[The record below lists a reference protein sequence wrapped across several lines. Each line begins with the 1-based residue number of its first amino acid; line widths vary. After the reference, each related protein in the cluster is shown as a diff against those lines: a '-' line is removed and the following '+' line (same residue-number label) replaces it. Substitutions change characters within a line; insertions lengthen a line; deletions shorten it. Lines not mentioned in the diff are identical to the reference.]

1 MPNSTDPDAIDPANA
16 AGEGQTAEASTTAMR
31 PGLEIDA
38 ARLEQY
44 LAGHVEGF
52 AGPLTIRQFKGGQSN
67 PTYLL
72 ITPSKRYVLRRKPP
86 GQLLASA
93 HAVDREFKV
102 ISALGRH
109 TDVPVPRAH
118 VLCTDDAVIG
128 TWFYVMDHVDGRIF
142 WDPSFPDVPKPERR
156 PHAFALCDGLAR
168 LHRVRPE
175 AAGLADYGKPTGYLN
190 RQIARF
196 SKQYAEDT
204 AGGRIESMERLIE
217 WLPLNV
223 PQHEPPAAVVHGDY
237 RADNAIFHP
246 TEARVVAI
254 LDWEL
259 SALGDPLADFAYH
272 LMVYRLPT
280 LSIPM
285 LGGVDVASLGLPSE
299 QEYLAHY
306 ERVSGV
312 RIDPR
317 DLEFYLAFS
326 MFRLGG
332 IFHGIRSRVVRGTAV
347 SAEARRYAGFTDTIC
362 DFAWAQAQRVHRL

>member
-1 MPNSTDPDAIDPANA
+1 MNAPSTMASIEA
-16 AGEGQTAEASTTAMR
+16 ATTPMR

-38 ARLEQY
+38 ARLEEY
-44 LAGHVEGF
+44 LAGQVEGF

-72 ITPSKRYVLRRKPP
+72 VTPDRRYVLRRKPP

-118 VLCTDDAVIG
+118 VLCTDDSVIG
-128 TWFYVMDHVDGRIF
+128 TWFYVMDHVEGRIY
-142 WDPSFPDVPKPERR
+142 WDPSFPDVPVAERR
-156 PHAFALCDGLAR
+156 AHSFALCDALAR
-168 LHRVRPE
+168 LHRVDPE
-175 AAGLADYGKPTGYLN
+175 AAGLADYGKSTGYLS

-196 SKQYAEDT
+196 SKQYSEDS
-204 AGGRIESMERLIE
+204 AGGRVESMERVIE
-217 WLPLNV
+217 WLPKNM
-223 PQHEPPAAVVHGDY
+223 PQQEPPAAVVHGDY

-246 TEARVVAI
+246 TEPRIVAI

-259 SALGDPLADFAYH
+259 SSLGDPLADFAYH
-272 LMVYRLPT
+272 LMAYRLPT

-285 LGGVDVASLGLPSE
+285 LAGRDLDELGLPSE
-299 QEYLAHY
+299 AEYVAHY
-306 ERVSGV
+306 EQVTGARV
-312 RIDPR
+312 DPR
-317 DLEFYLAFS
+317 DLEFYLAFG
-326 MFRLGG
+326 MFRLAG

-347 SAEARRYAGFTDTIC
+347 SAQARHYAGFTDTIC
-362 DFAWAQAQRVHRL
+362 DLAWAQAQRADRL

>member
-1 MPNSTDPDAIDPANA
+1 MASIEA
-16 AGEGQTAEASTTAMR
+16 ATTPMR

-38 ARLEQY
+38 ARLEEY
-44 LAGHVEGF
+44 LAGQVEGF

-72 ITPSKRYVLRRKPP
+72 VTPDRRYVLRRKPP

-118 VLCTDDAVIG
+118 VLCTDDSVIG
-128 TWFYVMDHVDGRIF
+128 TWFYVMDHVEGRIY
-142 WDPSFPDVPKPERR
+142 WDPSFPDVPIAERR
-156 PHAFALCDGLAR
+156 AHSFALCDALAR
-168 LHRVRPE
+168 LHRVDPE
-175 AAGLADYGKPTGYLN
+175 AAGLADYGKSTGYLS

-196 SKQYAEDT
+196 SKQYSEDS
-204 AGGRIESMERLIE
+204 AGGRVESMERVIE
-217 WLPLNV
+217 WLPKNM
-223 PQHEPPAAVVHGDY
+223 PQQEPPAAVVHGDY

-246 TEARVVAI
+246 TEPRIVAI

-259 SALGDPLADFAYH
+259 SSLGDPLADFAYH
-272 LMVYRLPT
+272 LMAYRLPT

-285 LGGVDVASLGLPSE
+285 LAGRDLDELGLPSE
-299 QEYLAHY
+299 AEYVAHY
-306 ERVSGV
+306 EQVTGARV
-312 RIDPR
+312 DPR
-317 DLEFYLAFS
+317 DLEFYLAFG
-326 MFRLGG
+326 MFRLAG

-347 SAEARRYAGFTDTIC
+347 SAQARHYAGFTDTIC
-362 DFAWAQAQRVHRL
+362 DLAWAQAQRADRL

>member
-1 MPNSTDPDAIDPANA
+1 MASIEA
-16 AGEGQTAEASTTAMR
+16 ATTPMR

-38 ARLEQY
+38 ARLEEY
-44 LAGHVEGF
+44 LAGQVEGF

-72 ITPSKRYVLRRKPP
+72 VTPGRRYVLRRKPP

-118 VLCTDDAVIG
+118 VLCTDDSVIG
-128 TWFYVMDHVDGRIF
+128 TWFYVMDHVEGRIY
-142 WDPSFPDVPKPERR
+142 WDPSFPDVPVAERR
-156 PHAFALCDGLAR
+156 AHSFALCDALAR
-168 LHRVRPE
+168 LHRVDPE
-175 AAGLADYGKPTGYLN
+175 AAGLADYGKSTGYLS

-196 SKQYAEDT
+196 SKQYSEDS
-204 AGGRIESMERLIE
+204 AGGRVESMERVIE
-217 WLPLNV
+217 WLPRNM

-246 TEARVVAI
+246 AEPRIVAI

-259 SALGDPLADFAYH
+259 SSLGDPLADFAYH
-272 LMVYRLPT
+272 LMAYRLPT

-285 LGGVDVASLGLPSE
+285 LAGRDLDELGLPSE
-299 QEYLAHY
+299 AEYVAHY
-306 ERVSGV
+306 EQVTGARV
-312 RIDPR
+312 DPR
-317 DLEFYLAFS
+317 DLEFYLAFG
-326 MFRLGG
+326 MFRLAG

-347 SAEARRYAGFTDTIC
+347 SAQARHYAGFTDTIC
-362 DFAWAQAQRVHRL
+362 DLAWAQAQRADSL

>member
-1 MPNSTDPDAIDPANA
+1 MASIEA
-16 AGEGQTAEASTTAMR
+16 ATTPMR

-38 ARLEQY
+38 ARLEEY
-44 LAGHVEGF
+44 LAGQVEGF

-72 ITPSKRYVLRRKPP
+72 VTPGRRYVLRRKPP

-118 VLCTDDAVIG
+118 VLCTDDSVIG
-128 TWFYVMDHVDGRIF
+128 TWFYVMDHVEGRIY
-142 WDPSFPDVPKPERR
+142 WDPSFPDVPIAERR
-156 PHAFALCDGLAR
+156 AHSFALCDALAR
-168 LHRVRPE
+168 LHRVDPE
-175 AAGLADYGKPTGYLN
+175 AAGLADYGKSTGYLS

-196 SKQYAEDT
+196 SKQYSEDS
-204 AGGRIESMERLIE
+204 AGGRVESMERVIE
-217 WLPLNV
+217 WLPKNM
-223 PQHEPPAAVVHGDY
+223 PQQEPPAAVVHGDY

-246 TEARVVAI
+246 TEPRIVAI

-259 SALGDPLADFAYH
+259 SSLGDPLADFAYH
-272 LMVYRLPT
+272 LMAYRLPT

-285 LGGVDVASLGLPSE
+285 LAGRDLDELGLPSE
-299 QEYLAHY
+299 AEYVAHY
-306 ERVSGV
+306 EQVTGARV
-312 RIDPR
+312 DPR
-317 DLEFYLAFS
+317 DLEFYLAFG
-326 MFRLGG
+326 MFRLAG

-347 SAEARRYAGFTDTIC
+347 SAQARHYAGFTDTIC
-362 DFAWAQAQRVHRL
+362 DLAWAQAQRADRL